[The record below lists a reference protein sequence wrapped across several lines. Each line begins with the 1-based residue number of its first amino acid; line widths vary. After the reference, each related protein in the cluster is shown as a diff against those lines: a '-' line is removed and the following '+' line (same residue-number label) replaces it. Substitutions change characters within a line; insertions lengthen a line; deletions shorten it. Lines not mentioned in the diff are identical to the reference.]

1 MDAMNWSKT
10 KRNRT
15 ALTLALLL
23 LTVTLLYQ
31 ARAALLP
38 FILGS
43 VLAYIMLPLINWLD
57 SRVRSASRGRRIAR
71 SLAVLVVYGL
81 AVFVIV
87 SLLAVVIPLIVTELS
102 FLWQRLPDYA
112 RQVYSAAPE
121 VVQVWL
127 DRYNQA
133 VPEQIRQALERS
145 VQDTLQSFLATLQ
158 AGVLMT
164 VTVLFGTV
172 SFVLGLLIVPL
183 WMFYVMRDQ
192 PEIEASFYSL
202 IPAPYREDVRSIRA
216 LIDAVLSAYLRGQV
230 ILSFAVALMSTVG
243 LEIIG
248 IDFALLLGTV
258 SGVLEVVPV
267 LGPILAAIP
276 IIAVTLATSPS
287 KLLWVILL
295 AVGVQQVENYILVP
309 QITRGTVKL
318 HPALSMIILVLGSA
332 VAGVVGVLLSI
343 PLAAI
348 VRDIAGYLYLRLA
361 EEPLS
366 PQEALARV
374 SSTT

>member
-1 MDAMNWSKT
+1 MDSMNWSKT

-23 LTVTLLYQ
+23 LAVTVLYQ

-38 FILGS
+38 FVLGS

-112 RQVYSAAPE
+112 SQVYSAAPE

-133 VPEQIRQALERS
+133 VPEQIRQALEQS
-145 VQDTLQSFLATLQ
+145 IQDTLQSLITALQ
-158 AGVLMT
+158 AGVLKT

-172 SFVLGLLIVPL
+172 SFVLGLFIVPL
-183 WMFYVMRDQ
+183 WMFYIMRDQ
-192 PEIEASFYSL
+192 PEIEASFYRL
-202 IPAPYREDVRSIRA
+202 VPAPYREDVRSIRA

-230 ILSFAVALMSTVG
+230 ILSFAVAIMSTVG

-248 IDFALLLGTV
+248 IDFALLLGTI

-276 IIAVTLATSPS
+276 IIVVTLATSPS
-287 KLLWVILL
+287 KLFWVILL
-295 AVGVQQVENYILVP
+295 AIAVQQVENSILVP

-343 PLAAI
+343 PLAAVI
-348 VRDIAGYLYLRLA
+348 RDVARYLYLRIA

>member
-1 MDAMNWSKT
+1 MDSMNWSKT

-23 LTVTLLYQ
+23 LAVTVLYQ

-38 FILGS
+38 FVLGS

-112 RQVYSAAPE
+112 SQVYSAAPE

-133 VPEQIRQALERS
+133 VPEQIRQALEQS
-145 VQDTLQSFLATLQ
+145 IQDTLQSLIPALQ
-158 AGVLMT
+158 AGALRT

-172 SFVLGLLIVPL
+172 SFVLGLFIVPL
-183 WMFYVMRDQ
+183 WMFYIMRDQ
-192 PEIEASFYSL
+192 PEIEASFYRL
-202 IPAPYREDVRSIRA
+202 VPAPYREDVRSIRA

-230 ILSFAVALMSTVG
+230 ILSFAVAIMSTVG

-248 IDFALLLGTV
+248 IDFALLLGTI

-276 IIAVTLATSPS
+276 IIVVTLATSPS
-287 KLLWVILL
+287 KLFWVILL
-295 AVGVQQVENYILVP
+295 AIAVQQVENSILVP

-332 VAGVVGVLLSI
+332 VAGVAGVLLSI
-343 PLAAI
+343 PLAAVI
-348 VRDIAGYLYLRLA
+348 RDVARYLYLRIA

>member
-38 FILGS
+38 FVLGS
-43 VLAYIMLPLINWLD
+43 ILAYIMLPLINWLD

-87 SLLAVVIPLIVTELS
+87 SLLAVVIPLVVTELS

-112 RQVYSAAPE
+112 SQVYSAAPE

-133 VPEQIRQALERS
+133 VPEQMRQPLEQS
-145 VQDTLQSFLATLQ
+145 IQDTLQSLITALQ
-158 AGVLMT
+158 AGVLKT

-172 SFVLGLLIVPL
+172 SFVLGLIIVPL
-183 WMFYVMRDQ
+183 WMFYIMRDQ
-192 PEIEASFYSL
+192 PEIEASFYRL

-230 ILSFAVALMSTVG
+230 ILSFAVALMSTIG

-248 IDFALLLGTV
+248 IDFALLLGTI
-258 SGVLEVVPV
+258 SGVLEIVPV

-276 IIAVTLATSPS
+276 IIVVTLATSPS
-287 KLLWVILL
+287 KLFWVILL
-295 AVGVQQVENYILVP
+295 AVAVQQVENYILVP

-348 VRDIAGYLYLRLA
+348 VRDIARYLYLRLA

-366 PQEALARV
+366 PQEALARM